1 MWKLTLTTGLR
12 CAGRVNGQRCR
23 LLGVNHVKRVLSMAR
38 TARLSVMTTLFSFAA
53 VDIVVPLLV
62 LVAGVTVSEMIFA
75 AADLLALKGR
85 AA

>member
-1 MWKLTLTTGLR
+1 
-12 CAGRVNGQRCR
+12 
-23 LLGVNHVKRVLSMAR
+23 MAR
-38 TARLSVMTTLFSFAA
+38 TARISVMTTLFSFAA

-75 AADLLALKGR
+75 AGDLFAMRRR